1 LPLVSPTNVN
11 FDDFPPLQIS
21 VGGSECLHDQVV
33 ELVNKLSLNGINIET
48 YVDIGMVHVY
58 PLFQTFSKMDAPPNL
73 AFQRLSAF
81 MDRVM
86 STGNYLNS
94 GDGSSSSSKMETGG
108 DIETGGGG
116 GGNNKD
122 DDDDETVAL
131 AAGVEKV

>member
-1 LPLVSPTNVN
+1 MK
-11 FDDFPPLQIS
+11 
-21 VGGSECLHDQVV
+21 CLHDQVV
-33 ELVNKLSLNGINIET
+33 ELVNKLRLNGINIET

-58 PLFQTFSKMDAPPNL
+58 PLFHTFSKMDAPPNL

-116 GGNNKD
+116 GGGGGGNNKDDD

>member
-1 LPLVSPTNVN
+1 MG
-11 FDDFPPLQIS
+11 D
-21 VGGSECLHDQVV
+21 SECLHDQVV
-33 ELVNKLSLNGINIET
+33 ELVNKLRLNGINIET

-58 PLFQTFSKMDAPPNL
+58 PLFHTFSKMDAPPNL

-94 GDGSSSSSKMETGG
+94 GDGSSSSSSKMETGG

-116 GGNNKD
+116 GGDIETGGGGGCNNKD
-122 DDDDETVAL
+122 DDVDDETVAL